1 AVITGAQLSLLV
13 VRQPNTGFQN
23 STFSLRRLLQAWAQG
38 AQIPGEGGPGIGAS
52 ALPGE
57 ATWNNRFSGGTLW
70 AQPGGQAGV
79 DFSATISSLAFVG
92 GTGDEIIF
100 ASGPALIADVQS
112 WLDNPAS
119 NFGWM
124 LKTESEAVGKTA
136 RSFASRESGFGPTL
150 TLSYTVVPEPSAFAL
165 AGLFLVCFGAI
176 ARRRSPNRPVK
187 VRTLFLVVWLVCSA
201 SVFAADKN
209 QLTKASKAT
218 AKSPKPKKVDSSDAL
233 FATNAPI
240 LTFNIEVAGGELAA
254 LQRDDRAYARGTVSI
269 GTNVLRD
276 VAFRLKG
283 NGSRR
288 PLNEKPSFVAKFD
301 HYVPDQKFDG
311 LTKIALN
318 NSSQD
323 PTFLA
328 DFIANAMFA
337 DANVPVS
344 RVTHARV
351 TFNGRDLGL
360 YVLVEMHNK
369 EFLKRWFH
377 NADGNLYEA
386 YLQDIDQQID
396 LDNGNDKA
404 QSDRKK
410 FAEVVKI
417 ADATERWTKLHDV
430 LDVDRYVSHLVCEL
444 FTSHTDGYA
453 MNRNNYRIY
462 HNPDTDRFTFI
473 GHGVDWAFGNT
484 GVSMQPPQNSLVT
497 KAVMTTPEGA
507 KLFRERRLDL
517 FTNIFQLDVVTNRVN
532 AAVGR
537 LVSQAKN
544 PNEAKDFLRYGV
556 DMNNR
561 LVGRWQNITN
571 QIYAPPPIPA
581 EFDNKGIARLTGWHT
596 KTDKNSAPVTHDRG
610 VDDSRHVLH
619 IIATNGPAV
628 ASWRTRVQL
637 PAGIYS
643 FEGYARGAG
652 IVTRTN
658 ANEAGVGAGLRVSQG
673 KRQNKLEGDASW
685 RQVQYSLTNT
695 VEDSVEFVCEL
706 RATKGEVFFDE
717 DSLRLVKRHD

>member
-1 AVITGAQLSLLV
+1 
-13 VRQPNTGFQN
+13 
-23 STFSLRRLLQAWAQG
+23 
-38 AQIPGEGGPGIGAS
+38 
-52 ALPGE
+52 
-57 ATWNNRFSGGTLW
+57 
-70 AQPGGQAGV
+70 
-79 DFSATISSLAFVG
+79 
-92 GTGDEIIF
+92 
-100 ASGPALIADVQS
+100 
-112 WLDNPAS
+112 
-119 NFGWM
+119 
-124 LKTESEAVGKTA
+124 
-136 RSFASRESGFGPTL
+136 
-150 TLSYTVVPEPSAFAL
+150 
-165 AGLFLVCFGAI
+165 
-176 ARRRSPNRPVK
+176 
-187 VRTLFLVVWLVCSA
+187 
-201 SVFAADKN
+201 
-209 QLTKASKAT
+209 
-218 AKSPKPKKVDSSDAL
+218 
-233 FATNAPI
+233 
-240 LTFNIEVAGGELAA
+240 
-254 LQRDDRAYARGTVSI
+254 
-269 GTNVLRD
+269 
-276 VAFRLKG
+276 
-283 NGSRR
+283 
-288 PLNEKPSFVAKFD
+288 
-301 HYVPDQKFDG
+301 
-311 LTKIALN
+311 
-318 NSSQD
+318 
-323 PTFLA
+323 
-328 DFIANAMFA
+328 
-337 DANVPVS
+337 
-344 RVTHARV
+344 
-351 TFNGRDLGL
+351 
-360 YVLVEMHNK
+360 
-369 EFLKRWFH
+369 
-377 NADGNLYEA
+377 
-386 YLQDIDQQID
+386 LQDIDQQID